1 MSIDRGKFFSSVRK
15 DVFHGHLNQKQVDGL
30 GFILDEWE
38 KESFTDLRFLAYMLG
53 TAFHETAETM
63 QPVHEYGGNSY
74 FTRLYGVE
82 GQNPSRA
89 RRMGNTE
96 IGDGIKYCGRGYVQL
111 TWKNNYKRMGD
122 LIGADLVSFPD
133 MAMRPIIAAKI
144 MFIGMTSESK
154 NTFSGVNL
162 QHYFNESNDDWE
174 GARHVINGTDHA
186 SLIAETSL
194 KFYSALGENNGR

>member
-1 MSIDRGKFFSSVRK
+1 MTEINRTSFFPSVRK
-15 DVFHGHLNQKQVDGL
+15 EIFHGHLSQKQVDGMN
-30 GFILDEWE
+30 FILDEWE
-38 KESFTDLRFLAYMLG
+38 KNSFSDLRWLAYMLG

-74 FTRLYGVE
+74 FTRLYGIE
-82 GQNPSRA
+82 GQNPTRA

-111 TWKNNYKRMGD
+111 TWKNNYKRMGE
-122 LIGADLVSFPD
+122 LLGIDLVHNPD
-133 MAMRPIIAAKI
+133 MAMVPSIAAKI
-144 MFIGMTSESK
+144 MFVGMTSGPK

-162 QHYFNESNDDWE
+162 QHYFNDEVEDWE
-174 GARHVINGTDHA
+174 GARHIINGTDHA

-194 KFYSALGENNGR
+194 KFYSALGGEE